1 MSRSLDNT
9 QIAACAAAY
18 IVIVGGD
25 YLKKKKRN
33 PARKEDIGCMKFT
46 KVGPGKYMLM

>member
-18 IVIVGGD
+18 ILIVGGD
-25 YLKKKKRN
+25 YLKGKLVEKEKKKSS
-33 PARKEDIGCMKFT
+33 KERR
-46 KVGPGKYMLM
+46 Y